1 MPNQQINELVTRI
14 NQTVQS
20 INQQAANNLV
30 ASNQVQNIVNS
41 LQNVTTQLSNQN
53 ASLSKQQIDPLRNQ
67 IAQIRSY
74 LEKANQVMVE
84 SEGQLA
90 TMYRQSLGDAKEQ
103 FEHASLPQQQ
113 SMSGFASQTL
123 QAFEEEQ
130 QLTDQLHQL
139 NADLMALSH
148 QLEQMTYSSIIPAP
162 PTGKPL
168 KIDNDPG
175 KTNLE

>member
-14 NQTVQS
+14 NQSVQS
-20 INQQAANNLV
+20 INQLAANNLV
-30 ASNQVQNIVNS
+30 AANQVQTIVNS

-67 IAQIRSY
+67 ITQIRTE

-90 TMYRQSLGDAKEQ
+90 TMYRQSLGEAKEQ
-103 FEHASLPQQQ
+103 FEHASQSQQQ

-123 QAFEEEQ
+123 QAYEEEQ

-148 QLEQMTYSSIIPAP
+148 QLEQLTYSSVIPAP

-168 KIDNDPG
+168 KRDSDPG